1 MKPLNV
7 GSGEAGPGDE
17 RHVPEEEGGVGTE
30 PKASG
35 GRPSEADA
43 EG

>member
-1 MKPLNV
+1 V
-7 GSGEAGPGDE
+7 GSGEAGPGDTW
-17 RHVPEEEGGVGTE
+17 RVPEEEGGVGTE

-35 GRPSEADA
+35 GRPSEADQ